1 MKKHNIFEGIL
12 QSTKF
17 MLEQYVLACFYL
29 SSFRNWLS
37 IALLLLNI
45 QIISDFHKR
54 LMQIMGKEI
63 IVDTVEVVC
72 IALVGMILIKFGYY
86 PVSNIPNNFS
96 I

>member
-1 MKKHNIFEGIL
+1 MKKQYSEGIL
-12 QSTKF
+12 QSAKF
-17 MLEQYVLACFYL
+17 IFEQYMLAYFYL
-29 SSFRNWLS
+29 SFFRNWLS

-63 IVDTVEVVC
+63 IADTVEVVY

-86 PVSNIPNNFS
+86 PVSNILNNFS

>member
-1 MKKHNIFEGIL
+1 
-12 QSTKF
+12 
-17 MLEQYVLACFYL
+17 
-29 SSFRNWLS
+29 
-37 IALLLLNI
+37 
-45 QIISDFHKR
+45 
-54 LMQIMGKEI
+54 MGKEI